1 MAEDMPISVSQFVIH
16 GCETLLQRRHVAQ
29 WHVYGTTR
37 RQATADAV
45 QAREIERADLGL
57 CIGAG
62 EGNRTL
68 MTSLEGWGSA
78 IELRPRVWRGD
89 KVPAR

>member
-1 MAEDMPISVSQFVIH
+1 MAEDMLSSVSQFVIH
-16 GCETLLQRRHVAQ
+16 DSETLLLRRCVAQ

-45 QAREIERADLGL
+45 QAEIEGADLGL

-68 MTSLEGWGSA
+68 TTSLEG
-78 IELRPRVWRGD
+78 R
-89 KVPAR
+89 